1 MIVANE
7 ISLNLGGKQIFDHM
21 SFRADEDQK
30 IGLVGRNGSGKS
42 TFLKAMAGQLAL
54 DDGTIVREK
63 RKKIGYLPQ
72 EVVLTSDKPVLE
84 EALTV
89 FDEAIKIAQELEA
102 FEKALELNKNQ
113 ELTTEQL
120 ERYATLQ
127 VQVAEAE
134 IDKLQAETKRILS
147 GLGFKDEQLVKPV
160 TQLSVGW
167 RMRLVLAKL
176 LLQKPDFYL
185 FDEPTNHLDI
195 VAKDW
200 FLEFLKASS
209 AGFILVS
216 HDRYFLDHS
225 VDRIFELDRGKG
237 TLYRGNYTF
246 YFNQKEQN
254 EEALKVAFEQQQRE
268 IKEKMKTIERFRA
281 KASKAGM
288 AQSMIK
294 ALDKVERIEPPRRQG
309 TVRISF
315 GHVERSGKVV
325 LKVHDLSKSFN
336 DHPIFTGATFEIERG
351 EKVAI
356 VAPNGAGKTTL
367 LNVVMGK
374 YGSNQE
380 HVEFGHNVTWT
391 IFEQDQENLLN
402 PDARIIDEVEQ
413 ACTTSEARA
422 KVRMILGT
430 FLFPGD
436 DAYKK
441 IRVLSGGEK
450 NRVAMVKVLLQDA
463 NFLMLDEPT
472 NHLDLESKA
481 ILLEALKQYP
491 GTLLFVSHDRE
502 FLDALSTSILELTPK
517 GVVAYK
523 GNYESFLYQKRER
536 EKALAGYVDPKA
548 ASGAPTK
555 GMPVKHV
562 VVNNNPALSGKEI
575 FELKKKLRNFASKI
589 ARMEEE
595 LASEQEK
602 ITNLEFGSNEHLVAK
617 QRIDKLT
624 SEISTVYAEWESLQQ
639 KLDGSE

>member
-1 MIVANE
+1 MIVVNG
-7 ISLNLGGKQIFDHM
+7 ISLNLGGKQIFDDM
-21 SFRADEDQK
+21 SFRIEEDQK

-42 TFLKAMAGQLAL
+42 TFLKALAGQLAL
-54 DDGTIVREK
+54 DSGTIVREK
-63 RKKIGYLPQ
+63 RKKLGYLPQ
-72 EVVLTSDKPVLE
+72 EVVLTSDKSVLE
-84 EALTV
+84 EALGV
-89 FDEAIKIAQELEA
+89 FEEEIQIAQELAA
-102 FEKALELNKNQ
+102 FEKALEINKNQ
-113 ELTTEQL
+113 ELTPEQL
-120 ERYATLQ
+120 ERYAVLQ
-127 VQVAEAE
+127 AKLLEAD

-147 GLGFKDEQLVKPV
+147 GLGFKEEQLAKPV

-200 FLEFLKASS
+200 FLEFLKDSS
-209 AGFILVS
+209 SGFILVS

-246 YFNQKEQN
+246 YRNQKERD
-254 EEALKVAFEQQQRE
+254 EEALKVAYEQQQRD
-268 IKEKMKTIERFRA
+268 IKEKQKTIERFRA

-294 ALDKVERIEPPRRQG
+294 ALDKIERIEPPRGQKSF
-309 TVRISF
+309 RISF
-315 GHVERSGKVV
+315 GHVERSGKIV
-325 LKVHDLSKSFN
+325 LKVTNLSKSFG
-336 DHPIFTGATFEIERG
+336 DRQIFTGASFEIERG

-374 YGSNQE
+374 YGPNQD
-380 HVEFGHNVTWT
+380 HVEFGHNVAWT

-422 KVRMILGT
+422 KVRTMLGT

-517 GVVAYK
+517 GVVGYK
-523 GNYESFLYQKRER
+523 GNYESYLYQKHER
-536 EKALAGYVDPKA
+536 EKALGIGSDSKTAVGV
-548 ASGAPTK
+548 STK
-555 GMPVKHV
+555 NAPVKQV
-562 VVNNNPALSGKEI
+562 VQKNNPALSGKEI
-575 FELKKKLRNFASKI
+575 FELKKKLRNFSSKI
-589 ARMEEE
+589 ARMEDE

-602 ITNLEFGSNEHLVAK
+602 VTSLEFGSNEHSAAK
-617 QRIDKLT
+617 SRIDKLT

-639 KLDGSE
+639 KLDGNE